1 MRRLV
6 ETEVNH
12 IRVMSGFPPMALAS
26 SAQTQNEA
34 RKADDFCDSHLGTS
48 YDDDDL
54 DIETYKLKLEDVCEK
69 VENILPSAALLPEKY
84 LQASDTQGMTS
95 AMSEYV

>member
-1 MRRLV
+1 
-6 ETEVNH
+6 
-12 IRVMSGFPPMALAS
+12 MALAS
-26 SAQTQNEA
+26 SAETQNEA

-69 VENILPSAALLPEKY
+69 VESILPSAALLPEKY